1 MTITNNYDLPAPMYR
16 ALAHDGYMA
25 GTKKA
30 DISVTTLI
38 GPPKINQLKKRHA
51 DEITEDAS
59 DRVWALLGQSV
70 HIVLELA
77 GGEDEMT
84 EKRLYKEISG
94 WTLTGQTDLY
104 ETGNKVISDFK
115 VTSVFSFLL
124 KEPGGWVDE
133 WVLEPE

>member
-1 MTITNNYDLPAPMYR
+1 MTITNNFGLPEPMFR
-16 ALAHDGYMA
+16 ALSHDGYMA

-38 GPPKINQLKKRHA
+38 GPPKINQLKKRYS
-51 DEITEDAS
+51 DQIVEDAS

-70 HIVLELA
+70 HKVLELA
-77 GGEDEMT
+77 GGEEEMT
-84 EKRLYKEISG
+84 EKRLYAEING

-104 ETGNKVISDFK
+104 ETKNKTISDFK

-124 KEPGGWVDE
+124 KEPGCWVDE